1 MPPLFSTPSSLST
14 RFLSFEIE
22 GNQIVCHVNIT
33 NANLKKKI
41 DKFFRNLNSW
51 NQNTRFFYKQH
62 FYKQRQAE
70 IRKKK
75 KQKLSK
81 SYVCFNEVILLMVMK
96 MRLKMKT
103 KSKRYDANRLRPRN
117 GHKYT

>member
-33 NANLKKKI
+33 NANLKM
-41 DKFFRNLNSW
+41 
-51 NQNTRFFYKQH
+51 H

-75 KQKLSK
+75 KAEAKQKL
-81 SYVCFNEVILLMVMK
+81 
-96 MRLKMKT
+96 RLF
-103 KSKRYDANRLRPRN
+103 
-117 GHKYT
+117 